1 MITLLA
7 HAWQYRGIGHQ
18 IEMASDG
25 VGGSQLLARRRLLI
39 ADGTQ
44 FVRAARRKDAAA
56 MRCGSRHAGGG
67 FRRRLVI
74 GGRSEQHL
82 GIGVVGRRQHLG
94 SSADLADPAAI
105 HHRDPVR

>member
-1 MITLLA
+1 MITLLVQ
-7 HAWQYRGIGHQ
+7 AWQYRGIGHQ

-25 VGGSQLLARRRLLI
+25 VGGSQLLERRRLLI

-44 FVRAARRKDAAA
+44 FVRAARRKDTAA

-67 FRRRLVI
+67 FPHRLVI

-82 GIGVVGRRQHLG
+82 GIGVVRRRQHLG
-94 SSADLADPAAI
+94 GAAYLADAAAI

>member
-1 MITLLA
+1 MIALLVQ
-7 HAWQYRGIGHQ
+7 AWQYRGIGHQ

-44 FVRAARRKDAAA
+44 FVRAAYRKDTAMMRHGSHAANG
-56 MRCGSRHAGGG
+56 RFWRW
-67 FRRRLVI
+67 LVI
-74 GGRSEQHL
+74 RGRSEQHL

-94 SSADLADPAAI
+94 SGADLADPAAI